1 MLVLENIFLFA
12 SILGSSEI
20 EFKIQI
26 GLNSIFSKSKTITD
40 NTILALKF

>member
-1 MLVLENIFLFA
+1 MLVLENKFLFA
-12 SILGSSEI
+12 SILGSSEV

-26 GLNSIFSKSKTITD
+26 GLNSIFSKSNKITD